1 MRRIYLPVLLENVE
15 RSRAGGFVILFTLES
30 TCRALLMTIV
40 PLQAYALLQD
50 AQQVS
55 FIYLAVSLTGL
66 TASLGL
72 PIVMHL
78 IPRRY
83 MMTIGALTYMA
94 SATFFG
100 QGTLAGLI
108 TGLALQ
114 ISATAMLEVTINL
127 YLLDHIPRKELNTF
141 EPRRL
146 LWSGLAFAAGPWLG
160 VFLHENVANGL
171 TYIVVTLVAAL
182 LLIAFWKLRLGD
194 NASIQ
199 PAKGP
204 PPNPIKYI
212 PRFVKQKRL
221 VLAWALAVGR
231 NGWWLMF
238 FVYTPIFVT
247 QAGYS
252 AELGGA
258 IVSLGVVPMIFV
270 RQWGKIGQKYGIR
283 KLLMWAYAA
292 TGLVTLVAGLTAD
305 WAIAT
310 MFFIWAGAFLATMVD
325 GAGNVP
331 FLRAVHPHE
340 RADMTSVYTT
350 YRHGTSLFTPGLFA
364 AVLAFLPLNFVFVS
378 GGLAV
383 MGMAWL
389 AGFLPKKL

>member
-15 RSRAGGFVILFTLES
+15 RSQAGGFVILFTLES
-30 TCRALLMTIV
+30 SCRALLMTIV

-66 TASLGL
+66 MASLGL

-83 MMTIGALTYMA
+83 MMTMGALTYMA
-94 SATFFG
+94 SASFLGT
-100 QGTLAGLI
+100 GTLPGLV

-114 ISATAMLEVTINL
+114 ITATAILEVTINL

-160 VFLHENVANGL
+160 VYLHENVAHGL
-171 TYIVVTLVAAL
+171 TYIVVTLTATL
-182 LLIAFWKLRLGD
+182 MLIAFWKLRLSD
-194 NASIQ
+194 NTSIQ

-212 PRFVKQKRL
+212 PRFIGQKRL
-221 VLAWALAVGR
+221 VLAWTLAVGR
-231 NGWWLMF
+231 NGWWLMY

-247 QAGYS
+247 QSGYS

-258 IVSLGVVPMIFV
+258 LVSLGVVPMIFV
-270 RQWGKIGQKYGIR
+270 RQWGRIGQAVGLR
-283 KLLMWAYAA
+283 KLLIGAYGA
-292 TGLVTLVAGLTAD
+292 TGLVTVAAGLAAD
-305 WAIAT
+305 WAVAT
-310 MFFIWAGAFLATMVD
+310 MVLICASAFLATMVD

-350 YRHGTSLFTPGLFA
+350 YRHGTSLFTPSLFA
-364 AVLAFLPLNFVFVS
+364 GVLAFAPLSFVFVS
-378 GGLAV
+378 GGLATL
-383 MGMAWL
+383 GMAWL
-389 AGFLPKKL
+389 SGFLPKRL

>member
-15 RSRAGGFVILFTLES
+15 RSQAGGFVILFTLES
-30 TCRALLMTIV
+30 SCRALLMTIV

-66 TASLGL
+66 VASLGL

-78 IPRRY
+78 IPRRF
-83 MMTIGALTYMA
+83 MMTLGTLTYMA
-94 SATFFG
+94 SAAFLG
-100 QGTLAGLI
+100 SGTLPGLI

-114 ISATAMLEVTINL
+114 ITATAILEVTINL

-160 VFLHENVANGL
+160 VYLHENVAHGF
-171 TYIVVTLVAAL
+171 TYIVVTLTATL
-182 LLIAFWKLRLGD
+182 MLIAFWKLRLSD

-204 PPNPIKYI
+204 PPNPIRYI
-212 PRFVKQKRL
+212 PRFISQKRL
-221 VLAWALAVGR
+221 VLAWTLAVGR
-231 NGWWLMF
+231 NGWWLMY

-247 QAGYS
+247 QSGYS

-258 IVSLGVVPMIFV
+258 LVSLGVVPMIFV
-270 RQWGKIGQKYGIR
+270 RQWGRIGQKVGLR
-283 KLLMWAYAA
+283 KLLIGAYGA
-292 TGLVTLVAGLTAD
+292 TGLATIAAGVTAD
-305 WAIAT
+305 WAVVT
-310 MFFIWAGAFLATMVD
+310 MVLICASAFLATMVD

-350 YRHGTSLFTPGLFA
+350 YRHGTSLFTPSLFA
-364 AVLAFLPLNFVFVS
+364 AVLAFAPLSFVFIS
-378 GGLAV
+378 GGLATI
-383 MGMAWL
+383 GMAWL
-389 AGFLPKKL
+389 AGFLPKRL

>member
-1 MRRIYLPVLLENVE
+1 MRRIYLPVLLENVD
-15 RSRAGGFVILFTLES
+15 RSQAGGFVVLFTLES

-40 PLQAYALLQD
+40 PLQAYTLLQD

-55 FIYLAVSLTGL
+55 FIYLALSLTGL
-66 TASLGL
+66 IASLCL

-78 IPRRY
+78 IPRRF
-83 MMTIGALTYMA
+83 MMTLGTLTYMA

-100 QGTLAGLI
+100 TGTLHGLI
-108 TGLALQ
+108 AGLALQ
-114 ISATAMLEVTINL
+114 ITATAILEVTINL

-146 LWSGLAFAAGPWLG
+146 LYSGLAFAAGPWLG
-160 VFLHENVANGL
+160 VYLHENVANGL
-171 TYIVVTLVAAL
+171 TYIVVTLVATL
-182 LLIAFWKLRLGD
+182 MLIAFWKLRLSD
-194 NASIQ
+194 NKSIQ

-204 PPNPIKYI
+204 PPNPIRYI
-212 PRFVKQKRL
+212 PRFVAQKRL
-221 VLAWALAVGR
+221 VLAWTLAVGR
-231 NGWWLMF
+231 NGWWLMY
-238 FVYTPIFVT
+238 FVYTPIFIT

-258 IVSLGVVPMIFV
+258 IVSLGVAPMIFV
-270 RQWGKIGQKYGIR
+270 RQWGKIGQKFGLR
-283 KLLMWAYAA
+283 RLLMWAYAA
-292 TGLVTLVAGLTAD
+292 TGLATVIAGLASD

-310 MFFIWAGAFLATMVD
+310 MVLIWAGAFLATMVD

-364 AVLAFLPLNFVFVS
+364 VVLAFLPLNFVFIS
-378 GGLAV
+378 GGLATI
-383 MGMAWL
+383 GMAWL
-389 AGFLPKKL
+389 SGFLPKRL

>member
-1 MRRIYLPVLLENVE
+1 MRRIYLPVLLENVD
-15 RSRAGGFVILFTLES
+15 RSHAGGFVILFTLES

-40 PLQAYALLQD
+40 PLQAYTLLQD

-55 FIYLAVSLTGL
+55 FIYLALSLTGL
-66 TASLGL
+66 MASLCL

-83 MMTIGALTYMA
+83 MMTLGALTYMA

-100 QGTLAGLI
+100 TGTLPGLIAGL
-108 TGLALQ
+108 GLQ
-114 ISATAMLEVTINL
+114 ITATAILEVTINL

-146 LWSGLAFAAGPWLG
+146 LYSGLAFAAGPWLG
-160 VFLHENVANGL
+160 VYLHENVANGL

-182 LLIAFWKLRLGD
+182 MLIAFWKLRLSD
-194 NASIQ
+194 NKSIQ

-212 PRFVKQKRL
+212 PRFVAQKRL
-221 VLAWALAVGR
+221 ILAWTLAVGR
-231 NGWWLMF
+231 NGWWLMY
-238 FVYTPIFVT
+238 FVYTPIFIT

-252 AELGGA
+252 AEVGGA
-258 IVSLGVVPMIFV
+258 IVSLGVIPMIFV
-270 RQWGKIGQKYGIR
+270 RQWGKIGQKFGIR
-283 KLLMWAYAA
+283 KLLMGAYAA
-292 TGLVTLVAGLTAD
+292 TGLVTVTAGLAAD

-364 AVLAFLPLNFVFVS
+364 VVLAFMPLNFVFIS
-378 GGLAV
+378 GGLATI
-383 MGMAWL
+383 GMAWL
-389 AGFLPKKL
+389 AGFLPTRL

>member
-1 MRRIYLPVLLENVE
+1 MRRIYLPVLLENVD
-15 RSRAGGFVILFTLES
+15 RSQAGGFVVLFTLES

-40 PLQAYALLQD
+40 PLQAYTLLQS
-50 AQQVS
+50 AQMVS
-55 FIYLAVSLTGL
+55 VIYLAVSLTGL
-66 TASLGL
+66 VASLGL

-83 MMTIGALTYMA
+83 MMTLGALTYMA
-94 SATFFG
+94 AATFLAT
-100 QGTLAGLI
+100 GTLPGLI

-160 VFLHENVANGL
+160 VYLHENVANGL
-171 TYIVVTLVAAL
+171 TYIVVTLTAAL
-182 LLIAFWKLRLGD
+182 MLIAFWKLRLGD
-194 NASIQ
+194 SVSIQ

-212 PRFVKQKRL
+212 PRFINQKRL
-221 VLAWALAVGR
+221 VLAWTLAVGR

-247 QAGYS
+247 QSGYS
-252 AELGGA
+252 PELGGA
-258 IVSLGVVPMIFV
+258 LVSLGVLPMIFV
-270 RQWGKIGQKYGIR
+270 RQWGKLGQKIGLR
-283 KLLMWAYAA
+283 KLLMGAYAA
-292 TGLVTLVAGLTAD
+292 TGGISIVAGLSGD

-310 MFFIWAGAFLATMVD
+310 MGFLVFGAFLATMID

-350 YRHGTSLFTPGLFA
+350 YRHGTSLFTPSLFA
-364 AVLAFLPLNFVFVS
+364 AVLALLPLNFVFVS
-378 GGLAV
+378 GGLATL
-383 MGMAWL
+383 GMAWL
-389 AGFLPKKL
+389 SGFLPKRL

>member
-1 MRRIYLPVLLENVE
+1 MRRIYLPVLLENVD
-15 RSRAGGFVILFTLES
+15 RSEAGGFVVLFTLES

-50 AQQVS
+50 AQHVS

-66 TASLGL
+66 IASLGL
-72 PIVMHL
+72 PVVMHL

-83 MMTIGALTYMA
+83 MMTMGALTYMA
-94 SATFFG
+94 SATLFG
-100 QGTLAGLI
+100 TGTLPGLI
-108 TGLALQ
+108 AGLALQ
-114 ISATAMLEVTINL
+114 ISATAILEVTINL

-146 LWSGLAFAAGPWLG
+146 LYSGLAFAAGPWLG
-160 VFLHENVANGL
+160 VYLHENVANGL
-171 TYIVVTLVAAL
+171 TYILVTLVAAL

-194 NASIQ
+194 SASIQ

-212 PRFVKQKRL
+212 PRFVSQPRL
-221 VLAWALAVGR
+221 VLAWTLAVGR
-231 NGWWLMF
+231 NGWWLMY

-258 IVSLGVVPMIFV
+258 LVSLGVLPMIFV
-270 RQWGKIGQKYGIR
+270 RQWGKIGQRIGIR
-283 KLLMWAYAA
+283 KLLMSAYAA
-292 TGLVTLVAGLTAD
+292 TGLVTLTAGLMAD
-305 WAIAT
+305 WAVVAMALICAS
-310 MFFIWAGAFLATMVD
+310 AFLATMVD

-350 YRHGTSLFTPGLFA
+350 YRHGTSLFTPSLFA
-364 AVLAFLPLNFVFVS
+364 AVLAFFPLSFVFVS
-378 GGLAV
+378 GGMAAV
-383 MGMAWL
+383 GMAWL
-389 AGFLPKKL
+389 AGYLPKRL